1 MIKRMGM
8 AAVLVLSFALLVLG
22 PAGDRVMASDAG
34 AAKAAAVEQ
43 QPDSRTLHCIREA
56 FARFQRCT
64 RQGGST
70 NECLNRAA
78 QQFNE
83 CMGGGGGEQPPRD

>member
-8 AAVLVLSFALLVLG
+8 AAALVLGFALLVLG
-22 PAGDRVMASDAG
+22 PAGDRVIASDAG
-34 AAKAAAVEQ
+34 AVKAAAVQQ
-43 QPDSRTLHCIREA
+43 QPDAQTFHCLREA
-56 FARFQRCT
+56 AARFQRCT

-70 NECLNRAA
+70 NHCLNRAI

-83 CMGGGGGEQPPRD
+83 CMGDGGGNENPQ